1 MKYKEISFQDNN
13 SRRIYLEY
21 MKRVQRV
28 VKGLSGDGQQEILME
43 INSHIYESVVAE
55 AGEVG
60 RTELERLLD
69 SLEKLGQPEVFLK
82 PMVADKKMEEASRT
96 FNPLK
101 IMKALV
107 LNIGNGLSY
116 IVFAVLYI
124 LLSGFLFLIIA
135 KIIDPVHVGLF
146 YKPGDLFVLGR
157 YHVSGISYAEY
168 EQLGNWFVP
177 VMLFAALLFYIII
190 TLLLRLKRTFKQI
203 QKQ

>member
-157 YHVSGISYAEY
+157 YHASGISYAEY